1 MTMMYRFHEAMATEA
16 GLAVPRGTKRPASK
30 SVTSIKEAEH
40 WRQQVFREITKKV
53 SRIQSTGLND
63 YQLREMNDEI
73 NELLKEKNRWEY
85 RIKELGG
92 RNYMQASR
100 VVDNEGREIF
110 GSKGYRYFG
119 RAREL
124 PGVKELLVA
133 QGLKEE
139 WKEEHAPYVLEEKHL
154 SAVYYGLIDSLND
167 EMLLEDEERL
177 ENSLSQFKDEDSLSL
192 SDILP
197 EVIPTQKQVEQHLLD
212 SKRAELMKRYGL
224 D

>member
-1 MTMMYRFHEAMATEA
+1 MMYRFHEAMANEA
-16 GLAVPRGTKRPASK
+16 GLAVPRGTKRPGSK

-73 NELLKEKNRWEY
+73 NELLREKNRWEY

-154 SAVYYGLIDSLND
+154 NAVYYGLIDSLDDNILLND
-167 EMLLEDEERL
+167 EEKL
-177 ENSLSQFKDEDSLSL
+177 ENSLSQSKDDDLL
-192 SDILP
+192 LNLNDIIP
-197 EVIPTQKQVEQHLLD
+197 EIVPTQKQVEQHLLD